1 MNIKNNRPKHLN
13 LLKIHLPIT
22 GIASINH
29 RLSGL
34 ILFLAIPFSLYLF
47 QLSLTSRTGFT
58 EMLLFLSSP
67 WIKLALVVLLWS
79 FLHHLLA
86 GFRFLLIDQNI
97 GISLSAA
104 RKTAWFVVF
113 TAVILTFLISGVLFL

>member
-1 MNIKNNRPKHLN
+1 MKMKDNRPKFLN
-13 LLKIHLPIT
+13 LFIIRLPIT

-34 ILFLAIPFSLYLF
+34 ILFLAIPVSLYLF
-47 QLSLTSRTGFT
+47 QLSLSSNEGFT
-58 EMLLFLSSP
+58 EALAYLSSP
-67 WIKLALVVLLWS
+67 WIKLAFVLLIWS
-79 FLHHLLA
+79 FVHHLLA
-86 GFRFLLIDQNI
+86 GFRFLLIDQSI

-113 TAVILTFLISGVLFL
+113 AAVIITLILCGIWLL

>member
-1 MNIKNNRPKHLN
+1 MNKKDNRPKFLN
-13 LLKIHLPIT
+13 LFKIRLPIT

-34 ILFLAIPFSLYLF
+34 ILFLAIPASLYLF
-47 QLSLTSRTGFT
+47 QLSLTSSDGFT
-58 EMLLFLSSP
+58 EVLTYLSSP
-67 WIKLALVVLLWS
+67 IIKLALILLTWS
-79 FLHHLLA
+79 FVHHLFA

-97 GISLSAA
+97 GISLSVA

-113 TAVILTFLISGVLFL
+113 ASVIVTLIISGVWIL

>member
-1 MNIKNNRPKHLN
+1 MKIKEDRPKHLN

-22 GIASINH
+22 GVASINH

-34 ILFLAIPFSLYLF
+34 ILFFAIPFSLYLF
-47 QLSLTSRTGFT
+47 QLSLTSSAGFS
-58 EMLLFLSSP
+58 EMLMFLASP
-67 WIKLALVVLLWS
+67 WIKLALVILTWS
-79 FLHHLLA
+79 FVHHLFA
-86 GFRFLLIDQNI
+86 GIRFLLIDQNV

-113 TAVILTFLISGVLFL
+113 SAVIVTLLICGVWLL

>member
-1 MNIKNNRPKHLN
+1 MKIKNNRPKHLN
-13 LLKIHLPIT
+13 LFKIHLPIT

-47 QLSLTSRTGFT
+47 QRSLTSQSDFAEALTC
-58 EMLLFLSSP
+58 LSSP
-67 WIKLALVVLLWS
+67 WVKLALVLLIWS
-79 FLHHLLA
+79 FIHHLLA
-86 GFRFLLIDQNI
+86 GFRFLLIDQNV

-113 TAVILTFLISGVLFL
+113 AAVIMTLIIAGVWLL

>member
-97 GISLSAA
+97 GISLSVA
-104 RKTAWFVVF
+104 RKTAWFVVL
-113 TAVILTFLISGVLFL
+113 TAVILMLLISGVLFL

>member
-1 MNIKNNRPKHLN
+1 MNIKNKRPKYLN
-13 LLKIHLPIT
+13 LFKIHLPIT

-34 ILFLAIPFSLYLF
+34 ILFLAIPVSLYLF
-47 QLSLTSRTGFT
+47 QLSLINSTGFT
-58 EMLLFLSSP
+58 ETLAYLSSP
-67 WIKLALVVLLWS
+67 WVKLALVLLIWS

-86 GFRFLLIDQNI
+86 GFRFLLIDQNVWV
-97 GISLSAA
+97 SLSAA

-113 TAVILTFLISGVLFL
+113 AAVIVTLIIAGVWLL

>member
-1 MNIKNNRPKHLN
+1 MKTKENRPKFLN
-13 LLKIHLPIT
+13 LLKIRLPIT
-22 GIASINH
+22 GVASILH

-34 ILFLAIPFSLYLF
+34 ILFLFIPLSLYLF
-47 QLSLTSRTGFT
+47 QLSMKSEAGYK
-58 EMLLFLSSP
+58 EMLACFSSP
-67 WIKLALVVLLWS
+67 VVKIFLILLTWS
-79 FLHHLLA
+79 FIHHLFA

-113 TAVILTFLISGVLFL
+113 LAVVVTLIISGVWIV

>member
-34 ILFLAIPFSLYLF
+34 ILFFAIPFSLYLF

-97 GISLSAA
+97 GISLSVA

-113 TAVILTFLISGVLFL
+113 TAVILTLFISGVLFL